1 MSKLNMAAIRIKV
14 FIDSF
19 LTREKGAVD
28 IVAIVILIAVA
39 VVLALLFK
47 DQIGGMLKDMLES
60 VRGKANN
67 ALTDI

>member
-60 VRGKANN
+60 VRVKANN

>member
-60 VRGKANN
+60 IRTKGSSAMNP
-67 ALTDI
+67 I